1 MPFKT
6 IELTNANAINEQ
18 PTKLRHF
25 YKGFSSLSANPGS
38 RLYDMDLVKQDII
51 NHFNTKKGS
60 RVMNPNFG
68 SIVWD
73 LLMEPLTEQTRDALK
88 DDITTICTADPRVSA
103 SQIDIT
109 EYPMGFILEITLSLV
124 NDDQSSVLKLTF
136 DQKLGIV
143 TQ

>member
-1 MPFKT
+1 MPYKT

-18 PTKLRHF
+18 PAKLNHF

-38 RLYDMDLVKQDII
+38 RLYDLDLIKQDIV

-60 RVMNPNFG
+60 RVMKPNFG
-68 SIVWD
+68 SAIWD

-88 DDITTICTADPRVSA
+88 DDITAVCTLDPRVSA

-109 EYPMGFILEITLSLV
+109 EYPSGFILEITLSLV
-124 NDDQSSVLKLTF
+124 NSDQSDVLKLTF
-136 DQKLGIV
+136 NQQLGLV

>member
-1 MPFKT
+1 MPYKT
-6 IELTNANAINEQ
+6 IELTNANAVNEQ
-18 PTKLRHF
+18 PVKLNHF

-38 RLYDMDLVKQDII
+38 RLYDIDLIKQDII

-60 RVMNPNFG
+60 RVMHPTFG
-68 SIVWD
+68 SSIWD

-88 DDITTICTADPRVSA
+88 DDITTICTFDPRVSA

-109 EYPMGFILEITLSLV
+109 EYPNGFILEITLALLGS
-124 NDDQSSVLKLTF
+124 DQSSVLKLTF
-136 DQKLGIV
+136 DQQLGLV